1 MHFSRW
7 KLYVIFIKVLVQ
19 LQFNSVKK
27 NLKYNLKMQNTRI
40 ALEKNIFKLVKVIF
54 NEDIIDI

>member
-7 KLYVIFIKVLVQ
+7 KLYLYLLVLVQ
-19 LQFNSVKK
+19 LEFNSVKK

-40 ALEKNIFKLVKVIF
+40 ALEKHI
-54 NEDIIDI
+54 

>member
-27 NLKYNLKMQNTRI
+27 NFKYNLKMQNTRI
-40 ALEKNIFKLVKVIF
+40 ALEKHI
-54 NEDIIDI
+54 

>member
-40 ALEKNIFKLVKVIF
+40 ALEKRI
-54 NEDIIDI
+54 